1 MLPLTATD
9 LGFLTHLPRSST
21 PRSSLQQCPVQISHG
36 GSQGFKSPHLHPQHR
51 RSECRQRRAGDAHC
65 MLRPRCG
72 RKLKSQPSREGAQ
85 RSGDSTRAACRRRRT
100 SLRARLLTDER
111 SSRAGVYCRPRGR
124 PGHCPTTSH
133 DDGQVQTEHLCWPST
148 ACASFERQAP
158 TRADHE
164 PVVDAAGDHA
174 DPGHPSRAAACPT
187 AALHDLTSAGHS
199 GRGNAR
205 TPDTGQRTP
214 GRSDAR
220 TGHWTPVAWTGTR
233 GHWSLAPDTGRRT
246 LAEDTDRVTKARPA
260 AGPPGPPRRAT
271 ARWDAQTV
279 FLWTAPAVPLSP
291 WRLGGEATFQREI
304 ALALPCSCLA
314 APPGPSGASAHCCP
328 ET

>member
-1 MLPLTATD
+1 MPSSTSRVGARSWADSEQWCRCHVPSSLPQEANLAAHPAPYRRTILARGCVLSATRSPWP
-9 LGFLTHLPRSST
+9 LPNHLPRRR
-21 PRSSLQQCPVQISHG
+21 P
-36 GSQGFKSPHLHPQHR
+36 SPNR
-51 RSECRQRRAGDAHC
+51 
-65 MLRPRCG
+65 
-72 RKLKSQPSREGAQ
+72 
-85 RSGDSTRAACRRRRT
+85 
-100 SLRARLLTDER
+100 
-111 SSRAGVYCRPRGR
+111 
-124 PGHCPTTSH
+124 
-133 DDGQVQTEHLCWPST
+133 HLCWPST
-148 ACASFERQAP
+148 ARASFERQAL

-304 ALALPCSCLA
+304 ALALPCSCLV

-328 ET
+328 QTISGRA

>member
-1 MLPLTATD
+1 M
-9 LGFLTHLPRSST
+9 
-21 PRSSLQQCPVQISHG
+21 VQVSRAEQLAAG
-36 GSQGFKSPHLHPQHR
+36 G
-51 RSECRQRRAGDAHC
+51 E
-65 MLRPRCG
+65 PRCAPG
-72 RKLKSQPSREGAQ
+72 SLPTNDPRARVCTVGHAVDLATAQPPP
-85 RSGDSTRAACRRRRT
+85 RRRPSPNR
-100 SLRARLLTDER
+100 
-111 SSRAGVYCRPRGR
+111 
-124 PGHCPTTSH
+124 
-133 DDGQVQTEHLCWPST
+133 HLCWPST

-205 TPDTGQRTP
+205 TPDTGQRTADTWTLRRP
-214 GRSDAR
+214 HRTLDTGRLDR
-220 TGHWTPVAWTGTR
+220 HAWTGTR

-304 ALALPCSCLA
+304 ALALPCSCLV
-314 APPGPSGASAHCCP
+314 APPGPSGALAHCCP
-328 ET
+328 ETRIPGC

>member
-1 MLPLTATD
+1 MP
-9 LGFLTHLPRSST
+9 SST
-21 PRSSLQQCPVQISHG
+21 SRVGARSW
-36 GSQGFKSPHLHPQHR
+36 
-51 RSECRQRRAGDAHC
+51 RA
-65 MLRPRCG
+65 L
-72 RKLKSQPSREGAQ
+72 SNGA
-85 RSGDSTRAACRRRRT
+85 GVTCRAACRRRRT
-100 SLRARLLTDER
+100 SLRTRLLTDER
-111 SSRAGVYCRPRGR
+111 SSRAGVYCRPRDR
-124 PGHCPTTSH
+124 LGHCPTTSH
-133 DDGQVQTEHLCWPST
+133 DDGRVQT
-148 ACASFERQAP
+148 
-158 TRADHE
+158 D
-164 PVVDAAGDHA
+164 
-174 DPGHPSRAAACPT
+174 
-187 AALHDLTSAGHS
+187 TSAGPAQPAPASSARLRLGQTTSRSWTQRATTPTPAIPAVRRPAPPPRCMTSLRPDTADAGTH
-199 GRGNAR
+199 GHR

-271 ARWDAQTV
+271 ARWDAQTM

-304 ALALPCSCLA
+304 ALALPCSCLV

-328 ET
+328 RTVRVEIGRKAHGQVLWRVH

>member
-1 MLPLTATD
+1 M
-9 LGFLTHLPRSST
+9 
-21 PRSSLQQCPVQISHG
+21 VQVSRAAQPAAG
-36 GSQGFKSPHLHPQHR
+36 G
-51 RSECRQRRAGDAHC
+51 E
-65 MLRPRCG
+65 PRCAPG
-72 RKLKSQPSREGAQ
+72 
-85 RSGDSTRAACRRRRT
+85 
-100 SLRARLLTDER
+100 SLPTNDPRARVCT
-111 SSRAGVYCRPRGR
+111 V
-124 PGHCPTTSH
+124 GHAIALATAQPPPTTTAKSKP
-133 DDGQVQTEHLCWPST
+133 TPLLPST
-148 ACASFERQAP
+148 ARASFERQAP

-187 AALHDLTSAGHS
+187 AALHDLTPAGHS

-205 TPDTGQRTP
+205 TPDTGQRTADTWTLRRP
-214 GRSDAR
+214 HRTLDTGRLDR
-220 TGHWTPVAWTGTR
+220 HAWTGTR

-304 ALALPCSCLA
+304 ALALPCSCLV
-314 APPGPSGASAHCCP
+314 APPGPSGALAHCCP
-328 ET
+328 RTITGRA

>member
-1 MLPLTATD
+1 MVQVSRAAQPAAGGEPRCAPGSLPTNDPRARVCTVGHAIALPLPN
-9 LGFLTHLPRSST
+9 HLPRRR
-21 PRSSLQQCPVQISHG
+21 P
-36 GSQGFKSPHLHPQHR
+36 SPNR
-51 RSECRQRRAGDAHC
+51 
-65 MLRPRCG
+65 
-72 RKLKSQPSREGAQ
+72 
-85 RSGDSTRAACRRRRT
+85 
-100 SLRARLLTDER
+100 
-111 SSRAGVYCRPRGR
+111 
-124 PGHCPTTSH
+124 
-133 DDGQVQTEHLCWPST
+133 HLCWPST
-148 ACASFERQAP
+148 ARASFERQAL

-271 ARWDAQTV
+271 PLGRPNRVPVDGACGAPQPMEAR
-279 FLWTAPAVPLSP
+279 
-291 WRLGGEATFQREI
+291 R
-304 ALALPCSCLA
+304 
-314 APPGPSGASAHCCP
+314 
-328 ET
+328 